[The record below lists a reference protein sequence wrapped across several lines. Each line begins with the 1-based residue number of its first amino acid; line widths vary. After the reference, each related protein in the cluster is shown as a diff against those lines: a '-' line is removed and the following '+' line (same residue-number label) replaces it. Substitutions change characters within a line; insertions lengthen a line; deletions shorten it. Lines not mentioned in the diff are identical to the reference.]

1 MNLLFKKEKK
11 TNTPLLFSPVH
22 IPEILGAMFSKGEFL
37 PHARMKCLF
46 QTDEMLVGSAIKGE
60 ETLYFVAT
68 HTDVIKHIES
78 QGAVPLA
85 QTYHL
90 RFFKDK
96 KRMNAH
102 ISKIAA

>member
-11 TNTPLLFSPVH
+11 KNVPLLLSPVH
-22 IPEILGAMFSKGEFL
+22 TPEILGIMYKVGEFL
-37 PHARMKCLF
+37 PHARMKCLY

-68 HTDVIKHIES
+68 HVDVIKHIES

-85 QTYHL
+85 QTHHL

-102 ISKIAA
+102 ISKIVA